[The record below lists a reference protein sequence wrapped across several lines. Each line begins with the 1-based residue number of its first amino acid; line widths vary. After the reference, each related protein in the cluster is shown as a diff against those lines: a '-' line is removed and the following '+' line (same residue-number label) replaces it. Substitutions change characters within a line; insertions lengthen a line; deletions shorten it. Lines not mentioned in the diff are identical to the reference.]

1 MIRNCTG
8 LSTNTLVIHC
18 TVICYGPRQMLSQ
31 FYIAWP
37 MCQHYATKQHITTW
51 KQRNIIYDTTK
62 HSALHKLMMSLV
74 TNVTLRHITAELNQS
89 HWISSFSSVLFFAS
103 FFCCLSSC
111 TRKRQF
117 LSKALVY
124 YCFLVFRTSH
134 WWVHFPVTVLYS
146 CRRKCCTIN
155 ANAPWKTTTENIDA
169 LNNQNELS

>member
-124 YCFLVFRTSH
+124 YCFLVFRRTGGYISLDLFYFECGTACGTNENH
-134 WWVHFPVTVLYS
+134 QHSLVLTACS
-146 CRRKCCTIN
+146 ITNPTFRRR
-155 ANAPWKTTTENIDA
+155 
-169 LNNQNELS
+169 